1 MHVEQIVER
10 FCRPH
15 TAEFLTR
22 LPPKQIHYVVLSNL
36 PGFAGAGGAGS
47 VLAAPPSSSGLKSP
61 YTSRVRVVEGQSKG
75 AAPEPL

>member
-22 LPPKQIHYVVLSNL
+22 LPPKQIHYVALKLGGLRRGWRLGQRVGRATVLF
-36 PGFAGAGGAGS
+36 GDEVA
-47 VLAAPPSSSGLKSP
+47 VH
-61 YTSRVRVVEGQSKG
+61 VEGESSRG
-75 AAPEPL
+75 SE